1 MLTHEVKIA
10 RVQQT
15 LRRLQEDVPLLEMRF
30 AELSQERQVLA
41 KRFAASVIE
50 QAEAELNRLLE
61 QRPGEEPD
69 TELPSEP
76 AD

>member
-1 MLTHEVKIA
+1 MLELKIA

-15 LRRLQEDVPLLEMRF
+15 LRRLQEDVPLLEKRV
-30 AELSQERQVLA
+30 AELSHERQVLA

-50 QAEAELNRLLE
+50 RAEAELNRLLE
-61 QRPGEEPD
+61 QRRVEEPD
-69 TELPSEP
+69 TELPCEP

>member
-1 MLTHEVKIA
+1 MLTHELKIA

-15 LRRLQEDVPLLEMRF
+15 LRRLQEDVPLLAMRV
-30 AELSQERQVLA
+30 AELSPEQQALA

-61 QRPGEEPD
+61 QRAGEEPD
-69 TELPSEP
+69 SQAPCEP